1 MTEHHTSR
9 LARAK
14 KKDQNRSQALRDR
27 KKAALA
33 PISHTIDRAIAHGF
47 CAAMGA
53 LSLQR
58 LEDTNDIVTK
68 VSIQEVLVGAIRHL
82 TAGTHGG
89 NSYDGNEVSRA
100 NLDRVRRY
108 RSKAGTDED

>member
-33 PISHTIDRAIAHGF
+33 PTTHTVDRAIAHGF
-47 CAAMGA
+47 CAAMGP

-58 LEDTNDIVTK
+58 LGDTNDIATK
-68 VSIQEVLVGAIRHL
+68 VSIQEVLEGAIHHL
-82 TAGTHGG
+82 TDGTHGG
-89 NSYDGNEVSRA
+89 NSYNIKEVIRA
-100 NLDRVRRY
+100 IEQRIERY
-108 RSKAGTDED
+108 RSKGTKGG